1 MYACFTLI
9 KLSTYNIIPLLIDLD
24 RDKFMIL
31 VVTDSLTNF
40 TGCGIVYI
48 ANSISNQPFQ
58 C

>member
-40 TGCGIVYI
+40 TGCGIV
-48 ANSISNQPFQ
+48 
-58 C
+58 